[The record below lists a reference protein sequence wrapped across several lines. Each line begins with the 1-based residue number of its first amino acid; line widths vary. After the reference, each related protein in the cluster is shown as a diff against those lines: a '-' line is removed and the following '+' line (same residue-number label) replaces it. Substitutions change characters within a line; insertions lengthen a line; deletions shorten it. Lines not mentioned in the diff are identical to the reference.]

1 MDYYLH
7 LTSLKTK
14 DQSHKVSKRQSWLS
28 KNPEVLAPILMF
40 YYFMLSLSV
49 GSESNMLLKEK
60 VEEANRQ

>member
-7 LTSLKTK
+7 LTILKTK
-14 DQSHKVSKRQSWLS
+14 DQCHKLSKRQSWLS
-28 KNPEVLAPILMF
+28 KNPEVLVPTLMF